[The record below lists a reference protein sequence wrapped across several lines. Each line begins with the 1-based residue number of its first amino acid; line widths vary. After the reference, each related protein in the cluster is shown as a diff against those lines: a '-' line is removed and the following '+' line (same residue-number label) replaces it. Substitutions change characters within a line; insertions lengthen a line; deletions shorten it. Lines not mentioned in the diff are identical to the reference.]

1 MFSRGGLGEYWV
13 YIAAVISGPAT
24 AGPGSQVTKGFRHGR
39 FLTPGFTPLKLKLK
53 LGENLRTHERR
64 IQNDEKAR

>member
-1 MFSRGGLGEYWV
+1 MLNEARLVPGGRALGEYWV
-13 YIAAVISGPAT
+13 CIAAVISGPAT

-53 LGENLRTHERR
+53 LKLHF
-64 IQNDEKAR
+64 IFD